1 MWPEPGLDLTINKWQ
16 MMQVGESE
24 AQMPTLEGNVEKMK
38 HNIPNAELQTTGGS
52 ALQVASVRSSR
63 GQQ

>member
-52 ALQVASVRSSR
+52 ERQVTP
-63 GQQ
+63 